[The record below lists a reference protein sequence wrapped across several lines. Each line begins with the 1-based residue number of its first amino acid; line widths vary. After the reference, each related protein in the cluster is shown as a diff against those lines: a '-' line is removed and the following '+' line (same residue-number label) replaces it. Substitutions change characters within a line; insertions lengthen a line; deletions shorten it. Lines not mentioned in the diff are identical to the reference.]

1 MRSGIVISNQ
11 PSDGAVIRGAFRDS
25 ARINV
30 VSDMAGAVR
39 AMSAV
44 KYDLAFADLDLL
56 ADYLPGVSPEDAI
69 KQLKR
74 RSSAIEIVVMASIEE
89 MRRAIGWVKAGAT
102 DFVTYPLTVEQIR
115 LVKDSIAASI
125 LKQSE
130 LDYLRTQFW
139 KTDALDVVRT
149 KSPAMAEVFKKIQS
163 AAPTKTTIMLSGETG
178 TGKTV
183 LAKLIHQ
190 HSNRSGAQFIS
201 VHCGAMPDT
210 LIESE
215 LFGHEKGAFTGAI
228 RKKMGKFELANG
240 GTIFLDEIGTL
251 TPPAQIKLLQV
262 LQDGTFNRIGSEDT
276 LITNARVVAATNDD
290 LKQLCDDGR
299 YRKDLYYRLNVFPIE
314 IPPLRDRLED
324 LPDLVNRFLDQL
336 NREFQKSITHTHP
349 EVLQALSAYA
359 WPGNVRELENLME
372 RAYILE
378 NSTILTPES
387 FPMELFDEH
396 NLSAVL
402 PMVMQRSLADARRHA
417 LENFE
422 RQYLKALLSRN
433 LGKIKISAQEAG
445 ITTRQ
450 LHKLMSKYNLRKEA
464 FKPL

>member
-1 MRSGIVISNQ
+1 
-11 PSDGAVIRGAFRDS
+11 
-25 ARINV
+25 
-30 VSDMAGAVR
+30 
-39 AMSAV
+39 
-44 KYDLAFADLDLL
+44 
-56 ADYLPGVSPEDAI
+56 
-69 KQLKR
+69 
-74 RSSAIEIVVMASIEE
+74 
-89 MRRAIGWVKAGAT
+89 
-102 DFVTYPLTVEQIR
+102 
-115 LVKDSIAASI
+115 
-125 LKQSE
+125 
-130 LDYLRTQFW
+130 
-139 KTDALDVVRT
+139 
-149 KSPAMAEVFKKIQS
+149 
-163 AAPTKTTIMLSGETG
+163 
-178 TGKTV
+178 
-183 LAKLIHQ
+183 
-190 HSNRSGAQFIS
+190 
-201 VHCGAMPDT
+201 
-210 LIESE
+210 
-215 LFGHEKGAFTGAI
+215 
-228 RKKMGKFELANG
+228 
-240 GTIFLDEIGTL
+240 L